1 MRQSRPPA
9 ASIMLAGVLDGG
21 SRSQSWKEKAAASR
35 SRRLHIVLLQL
46 LLRTEAE
53 KTGNTAMLN
62 LLPDRL
68 KWSETLLLLEEG
80 AYSEEQLLSY
90 VEVLRS
96 STDEE
101 RCTRYL
107 ELQGPKPLFILG
119 YLLRPSAAIHDSV
132 ILSKLIDFCHQTY
145 CQKPAS
151 KLESTSPVIEGM
163 AEELSED
170 LTPNDFT
177 ALTTALAKHCFR
189 VEPRLSLKMADLT
202 SRYIETFANE
212 EHPEQRYHAQCY
224 VFNEGLRLFQPQSK
238 TQLLHRSI
246 PNEYMW
252 EGQRKLLAMSARLP
266 RPLLVDGTGF
276 RAIRDVLAG
285 LPKNQTEIHS
295 AKRHAPT
302 WPPYLL
308 PGHGMDETADPE
320 DNWSRTVGAGMLMQ
334 EAGFNKYEIDDALDI
349 LQGMSPDGTPTIQQ
363 RVAPNPFQRSG
374 LWEASIQATRNAN
387 EAWERFQNPP
397 VSGSEAGAEEYAAM
411 FEKLVLREAPSA
423 GNDLPGD
430 KALNFPT
437 KPRANLAEFEK
448 ARLRPPSVAQ
458 LYEQMHKSGIAPT
471 GRCLQ
476 VLIANAES
484 LQTAA
489 RYLYDSPEDPFV
501 VRNLL
506 DETPNPEILKKC
518 PLGLFT
524 AYIQALLRDGKKS
537 GKHMR
542 RAIRITEL
550 RLKGE
555 KSSGASHIWGYI
567 LKHLGQ
573 RHEALKLTPTEQLNL
588 LLAVYGKIESSHGTS
603 LATFNQLNKCLRKV
617 VRRQLEPLLNSIS
630 AEPPVEHP
638 LASVYDH
645 SHEPTGGTIG
655 QTVTSEKAK
664 EEQGPDTT
672 KSVAAL
678 ILQAKDRI
686 KSEFETLT
694 AKESAHQQHVYAQGL
709 TAQERLLA
717 RNDPIRSEHALEY
730 LLALAYVGNYN
741 EMARMMAWLVDE
753 WSQPDLIQAVKAMD
767 EIPGYAEFFDVLC
780 TFRLFAEPMLD
791 GDAATSL
798 RAAIAS
804 KGLHWAWPDDEAVD
818 AYAELQG
825 DETVGLL
832 RSVLE
837 WTRYRQHQRQGEI

>member
-1 MRQSRPPA
+1 M
-9 ASIMLAGVLDGG
+9 
-21 SRSQSWKEKAAASR
+21 
-35 SRRLHIVLLQL
+35 LLQL

-53 KTGNTAMLN
+53 KTGNTAMIN

-68 KWSETLLLLEEG
+68 KWSETLSLLEEG
-80 AYSEEQLLSY
+80 AYSEEQLLGY
-90 VEVLRS
+90 VDVLRS
-96 STDEE
+96 SKDEE
-101 RCTRYL
+101 RCTKYL
-107 ELQGPKPLFILG
+107 QLQGPKPLFILG
-119 YLLRPSAAIHDSV
+119 YLLRPSAAIHSPV
-132 ILSKLIDFCHQTY
+132 ILSRLIDFCQQTY
-145 CQKPAS
+145 CQKPVTE
-151 KLESTSPVIEGM
+151 LESTSLAIQQM

-202 SRYIETFANE
+202 SRYIETFANA

-238 TQLLHRSI
+238 TQLLHRSL

-266 RPLLVDGTGF
+266 RPLLVDGRGF

-397 VSGSEAGAEEYAAM
+397 VPGSEAGAEEYAAM
-411 FEKLVLREAPSA
+411 FEKLVLREAPSS
-423 GNDLPGD
+423 GKDLPGD

-506 DETPNPEILKKC
+506 DETPNPEILKNC

-524 AYIQALLRDGKKS
+524 AYVQALLRDGKKS

-542 RAIRITEL
+542 RAIRITEM

-567 LKHLGQ
+567 LKHLAQ

-588 LLAVYGKIESSHGTS
+588 LLAVYEKIESSHGTS
-603 LATFNQLNKCLRKV
+603 LSTFNQLNKCLRKV
-617 VRRQLEPLLNSIS
+617 VRRQLAPLLNNIS

-645 SHEPTGGTIG
+645 SHQLTGDIIS
-655 QTVTSEKAK
+655 QTLTAEKAK

-672 KSVAAL
+672 KSVAGL
-678 ILQAKDRI
+678 ILQAKERI

-694 AKESAHQQHVYAQGL
+694 ARESAHQQHVHAHGL

-730 LLALAYVGNYN
+730 LLALAYVGDYN
-741 EMARMMAWLVDE
+741 GMARMMLWLVDE
-753 WSQPDLIQAVKAMD
+753 WSQPDLIQAVEAMD

-798 RAAIAS
+798 RAAMAS

-837 WTRYRQHQRQGEI
+837 WTRYRQRHRQGET